1 MNTDPTITCPNCSEE
16 IKLTES
22 LAAPLVKSVR
32 EEYERKIR
40 EEEKPRSRVSKREAD
55 VREKLKAVAKAQ
67 ETIDDQVSEKLGS
80 ERKAIAA
87 EQNESQSPA

>member
-1 MNTDPTITCPNCSEE
+1 M
-16 IKLTES
+16 
-22 LAAPLVKSVR
+22 VKSVR

-40 EEEKPRSRVSKREAD
+40 EEESRVSKREAD

>member
-40 EEEKPRSRVSKREAD
+40 EEESRVSKREAD